1 MDSCCRL
8 AQPAVIDL
16 ILPSDQVGSVI
27 GLGGA
32 KINDIRSD
40 SSILTGVTS
49 VNYIGYENKHLINIQ
64 SVTDFDKACYMCL
77 CQITFFHPVS

>member
-8 AQPAVIDL
+8 AQPTVIDL
-16 ILPSDQVGSVI
+16 ILPNDQVGSVI

-49 VNYIGYENKHLINIQ
+49 VDYIVCENKHLINIQ
-64 SVTDFDKACYMCL
+64 SVTDFDKACYSD
-77 CQITFFHPVS
+77 FVK